1 VHPEV
6 AGAAHECVDTMYAK
20 SLAADIAQLGLN
32 KGLACLNSVAHRP
45 GTIDLTYAAPDF
57 GGGGSGTTDYETVS
71 TGGEGGNCSTSTTL
85 TASSTPTA
93 RRGRH
98 ARRPAAPSALSD
110 RAPTV
115 AVSSPLTW
123 GHGATTLGP

>member
-1 VHPEV
+1 MHPEV

-71 TGGEGGNCSTSTTL
+71 TGGEGDNCSTSTTL
-85 TASSTPTA
+85 TCVVDDDC
-93 RRGRH
+93 
-98 ARRPAAPSALSD
+98 PSGETCQTTGGAFSPRYRID
-110 RAPTV
+110 RLP
-115 AVSSPLTW
+115 
-123 GHGATTLGP
+123 